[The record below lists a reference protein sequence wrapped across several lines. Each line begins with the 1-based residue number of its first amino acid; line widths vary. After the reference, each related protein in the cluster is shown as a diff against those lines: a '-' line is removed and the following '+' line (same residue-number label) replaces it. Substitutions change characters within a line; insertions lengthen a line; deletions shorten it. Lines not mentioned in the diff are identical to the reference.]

1 MKHILD
7 SIIILVRKFGWVASW
22 LEAVINKLEA
32 DLIKNKLKILIES
45 IVLNV
50 LEIVLNWNDT

>member
-7 SIIILVRKFGWVASW
+7 SITILVRKFGWVASW
-22 LEAVINKLEA
+22 LEVVINELEV
-32 DLIKNKLKILIES
+32 DLIKNKFKILIES

>member
-7 SIIILVRKFGWVASW
+7 SLTILVRKFEWVASW

>member
-7 SIIILVRKFGWVASW
+7 SITILVRKFGWVASW